1 MLRLSRFSRVR
12 LYVTPKMAAHEAPL
26 SLGFSRQ
33 EHWSGLP
40 FPSPMHESESEVVS
54 YFQRPHGLR
63 PTRLLHPRDF
73 PGKSAGVGCHLI
85 QITQSE
91 QQKEEPMLKIKN
103 SLRDL
108 WYIPSMST
116 FSKVLSQIN
125 VEYFQKFFLHNVY

>member
-1 MLRLSRFSRVR
+1 M
-12 LYVTPKMAAHEAPL
+12 K
-26 SLGFSRQ
+26 
-33 EHWSGLP
+33 
-40 FPSPMHESESEVVS
+40 
-54 YFQRPHGLR
+54 
-63 PTRLLHPRDF
+63 D
-73 PGKSAGVGCHLI
+73 KII

-116 FSKVLSQIN
+116 FGKVLSQNN

>member
-1 MLRLSRFSRVR
+1 M
-12 LYVTPKMAAHEAPL
+12 K
-26 SLGFSRQ
+26 
-33 EHWSGLP
+33 
-40 FPSPMHESESEVVS
+40 
-54 YFQRPHGLR
+54 
-63 PTRLLHPRDF
+63 D
-73 PGKSAGVGCHLI
+73 KII

-116 FSKVLSQIN
+116 FSKVLSQNN